1 MAIPVVFGDDYLSVV
16 DEFLGAV
23 INRGPNVIEHFDV
36 FTTQGCGI
44 EGLCWLCMV
53 GVGDPYILLEN
64 DALMLLCSSEM

>member
-23 INRGPNVIEHFDV
+23 INQGPNVIEHFDV
-36 FTTQGCGI
+36 FTTQGGGI

-53 GVGDPYILLEN
+53 GVGDP
-64 DALMLLCSSEM
+64 